1 MDRLFLHYFYINYTG
16 KRSGAD
22 SKCAICIWKLLLW
35 THILQSRE
43 LSIQAKQTI
52 VRLQKQNQSIKEIA
66 RTSGVSKSTVWYIL
80 RKKKNVL
87 VSDIN
92 SPGRPRRKT
101 VVDDRRSLSMVKKN
115 PFTTSSQEKNTFQE
129 VDMPLSKSIISRLPV
144 ALGYSLVMMWPKT
157 SSRKNSEA
165 YRDIL
170 SAQIQSN
177 GQKLNRRRF
186 IVQMDDDPKHTAKAR
201 VFEGK
206 KVEYSA
212 LAKSISWSQP
222 DWARISLAEDKTK
235 DRKTHEQKTTEVSL
249 SKAWQSITKKK
260 TPSLVMSMSSRLKEV
275 IACKLFSKQILKRNL
290 FIWFIFVQL
299 HFNPWKWGV
308 FV

>member
-1 MDRLFLHYFYINYTG
+1 M
-16 KRSGAD
+16 
-22 SKCAICIWKLLLW
+22 C
-35 THILQSRE
+35 
-43 LSIQAKQTI
+43 
-52 VRLQKQNQSIKEIA
+52 
-66 RTSGVSKSTVWYIL
+66 
-80 RKKKNVL
+80 
-87 VSDIN
+87 DIN

-101 VVDDRRSLSMVKKN
+101 VVDDRRSLSVVKKN

-144 ALGYSLVMMWPKT
+144 ALGYSLVMMWQKT
-157 SSRKNSEA
+157 SSQKNSEV

-170 SAQIQSN
+170 SA
-177 GQKLNRRRF
+177 LWRF

-222 DWARISLAEDKTK
+222 DWACISLAEDKTK

-275 IACKLFSKQILKRNL
+275 IACKLFSK
-290 FIWFIFVQL
+290 
-299 HFNPWKWGV
+299 H
-308 FV
+308 